1 MNHPAEMFQYHTWA
15 NQTILNRIMELPSSV
30 FSQEVNSS
38 FPTVAHALNHIYAV
52 DMMWYLVLTGTGMPD
67 ALQACRPL
75 NERIL
80 STADEYTRLF
90 SQLAEQFR
98 EWLGNQ
104 TDLEQSIL
112 LDNPYAGS
120 RQTRFAEIML
130 HLVNHGTY
138 HRGNISTMLR
148 QLGHSSV
155 MTDYVLFLYQ
165 EPA

>member
-15 NQTILNRIMELPSSV
+15 NQTILNRIKELPSSV

-52 DMMWYLVLTGTGMPD
+52 DKMWYLVLTGTGMPD

-80 STADEYTRLF
+80 SNADEYTLLF

-104 TDLEQSIL
+104 ADLEQSIL

-120 RQTRFAEIML
+120 RQTRLAEIML